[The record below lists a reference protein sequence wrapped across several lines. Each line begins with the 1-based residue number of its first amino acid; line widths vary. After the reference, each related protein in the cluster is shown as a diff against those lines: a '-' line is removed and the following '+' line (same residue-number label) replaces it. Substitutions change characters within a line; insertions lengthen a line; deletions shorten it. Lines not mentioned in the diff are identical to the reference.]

1 MLNQVV
7 LVGRLT
13 KDVEVMELESGKKL
27 SYIVLAVQ
35 RPFKNTDGLYEA
47 DFIRCVMWNVIAQNA
62 KEYCHV
68 GDVVGIKG
76 RIQTENYEDSEG
88 NVKYATDVVVER
100 MTFLS
105 SSKNSDIKQEVSEEE
120 SQG

>member
-13 KDVEVMELESGKKL
+13 KDIEVTELDSGKKV
-27 SYIVLAVQ
+27 SYAILAVQ
-35 RPFKNTDGLYEA
+35 RPFKNTDGLYET
-47 DFIRCVMWNVIAQNA
+47 DFIRCVMWNIIAQNA
-62 KEYCHV
+62 KEYCRV

-76 RIQTENYEDSEG
+76 RIQTESYEDGEG
-88 NVKYATDVVVER
+88 NVKYATDVIVER

-105 SSKNSDIKQEVSEEE
+105 SSKSEIKQEVEEE
-120 SQG
+120 EK